1 MGHYSNMST
10 TYKTRK
16 SYQEK
21 MKEILLNSDQLIEKN
36 NNIKLNDKVIYI
48 RHRYRKTLK
57 ITNNQ
62 NEMKE
67 KETHFGQTKMQ

>member
-21 MKEILLNSDQLIEKN
+21 MKEILLNSNQLIEYN
-36 NNIKLNDKVIYI
+36 NNIKSNDEEIYI
-48 RHRYRKTLK
+48 KHRYRNTLK

-62 NEMKE
+62 KEMK
-67 KETHFGQTKMQ
+67 KTETHLGRTKMQ

>member
-1 MGHYSNMST
+1 
-10 TYKTRK
+10 
-16 SYQEK
+16 

-48 RHRYRKTLK
+48 MHRYRKTLK

-62 NEMKE
+62 NEMKR
-67 KETHFGQTKMQ
+67 KRNPFWAN